1 MNRLIGTLAA
11 GIGLWVCGGLVLSAD
26 PPAPPK
32 LSQIVPADDL
42 VAQVRAFDGDFQKA
56 LVDEKTY
63 QDESHKVKRDAHSLA
78 AVAMVLGL
86 YDTDHELKSA
96 APALVKAARELAAA
110 ADYAA
115 AKQAASELHAA
126 LAEKGAASEPV
137 KPGKVASMGQLM
149 KQATF
154 INTRLKR
161 GLRRL
166 NDKTDEKA
174 RDAALL
180 AAIAQAIVY
189 DTHEVK
195 KEEQQEDWYRFC
207 GEMRDAAG
215 QLNAQIKA
223 ADKQGAETALKRLGQ
238 SCEACHQV
246 FRPEQK

>member
-1 MNRLIGTLAA
+1 MNRLLATLTAA
-11 GIGLWVCGGLVLSAD
+11 LGLLVCGTLVLSAD

-42 VAQVRAFDGDFQKA
+42 VAQVRAFDHDFQTA
-56 LVDEKTY
+56 LASEKSY
-63 QDESHKVKRDAHSLA
+63 QDESHKVKRDAHTVA

-86 YDTDHELKSA
+86 YDTDHELRSA
-96 APALVKAARELAAA
+96 APALVKAARALAAA
-110 ADYAA
+110 PDYAA
-115 AKQAASELHAA
+115 AKQAAADLHAA
-126 LAEKGAASEPV
+126 LAEKTAASEPA
-137 KPGKVASMGQLM
+137 KPEKVASMGQLM
-149 KQATF
+149 KQVTF
-154 INTRLKR
+154 VNNRLKR

-215 QLNAQIKA
+215 ELNAQIKA
-223 ADKQGAETALKRLGQ
+223 ADKQGAERAVKRLGQ
-238 SCEACHQV
+238 SCDACHQV

>member
-1 MNRLIGTLAA
+1 MNRLMATLAGA
-11 GIGLWVCGGLVLSAD
+11 LGLLVCGTLVLSAD

-42 VAQVRAFDGDFQKA
+42 VAQVRAFDHDLQSA
-56 LVDEKTY
+56 VADEKTY
-63 QDESHKVKRDAHSLA
+63 ADESHKVKRDAHSLA

-86 YDTDHELKSA
+86 YDTDHELKAA
-96 APALVKAARELAAA
+96 APALVMAARELAAA
-110 ADYAA
+110 PDYAA
-115 AKQAASELHAA
+115 ANEAAAEIHAA
-126 LAEKGAASEPV
+126 LAEPVAASEPV
-137 KPGKVASMGQLM
+137 KPEKVASMGQLM
-149 KQATF
+149 KQVTF
-154 INTRLKR
+154 VNNRLKR

-195 KEEQQEDWYRFC
+195 KDEQQEDWYRFC

-215 QLNAQIKA
+215 ELNAQIKA
-223 ADKQGAETALKRLGQ
+223 ADKQGAEAAMKRLGQ

-246 FRPEQK
+246 FRPDQK